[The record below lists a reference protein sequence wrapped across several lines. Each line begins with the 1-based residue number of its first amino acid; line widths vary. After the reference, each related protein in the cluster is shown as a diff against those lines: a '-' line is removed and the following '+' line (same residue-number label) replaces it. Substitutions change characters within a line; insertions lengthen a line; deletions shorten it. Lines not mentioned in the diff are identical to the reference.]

1 MVERLTLLFFF
12 LPHITHTQLAL
23 IFFVA
28 GVPILFVVLLWKART
43 NGVGWKWKQCAKS
56 IHRKRMALAEAQID
70 AQLSREFW
78 VKPMGV
84 LEEQRACV
92 RYFRR
97 KNFRDHRVKD
107 RLGFIYYRYNERVW
121 WYEVVELSR
130 KLLLNSIVALVTP
143 GEDSQIVTGAFVCLL
158 YFVLLLSIRPYKT
171 TSDLNLA
178 ATTHASLFFTLLCG
192 KCVVVVVVQLRF
204 FFFGRSPCLDGFDC
218 F

>member
-1 MVERLTLLFFF
+1 
-12 LPHITHTQLAL
+12 
-23 IFFVA
+23 
-28 GVPILFVVLLWKART
+28 
-43 NGVGWKWKQCAKS
+43 
-56 IHRKRMALAEAQID
+56 MALAEARID

-84 LEEQRACV
+84 LEEQKACV

-130 KLLLNSIVALVTP
+130 KLILNSIVALVTP
-143 GEDSQIVTGAFVCLL
+143 GEDSQIVTGALVCLL

-192 KCVVVVVVQLRF
+192 KWWCVVMEVLF
-204 FFFGRSPCLDGFDC
+204 WSLTFFDC
-218 F
+218 